1 MTTLFTILGLAGALC
16 FASCTLPQIIRVLK
30 RKSTADISLLFI
42 ILSLFGNLFSA
53 SYILYTNIQADY
65 WQWPQYV
72 NYSIATTLVI
82 TLLTLKLKNDGKE
95 IKENMAE
102 WWENLKYKMYQK
114 MMERDRRREDGKGE
128 FLEMVGFF
136 VLVGVLSYLFYKP
149 LIGV

>member
-1 MTTLFTILGLAGALC
+1 MGLAGALC

-42 ILSLFGNLFSA
+42 VLSLFGNLFSA

-95 IKENMAE
+95 IKENIAE

-114 MMERDRRREDGKGE
+114 MMERDRRREDGNGE

-136 VLVGVLSYLFYKP
+136 VLVGVLSYLFYKL

>member
-1 MTTLFTILGLAGALC
+1 MTTLFTIMGLAGALC

-42 ILSLFGNLFSA
+42 VLSLFGNLFSA

-82 TLLTLKLKNDGKE
+82 TLLTLKIKNDGKE
-95 IKENMAE
+95 IKEDIAE

-114 MMERDRRREDGKGE
+114 MMERDLHREDGNGE

-136 VLVGVLSYLFYKP
+136 LLVVVLSYLFYKM
-149 LIGV
+149 LTTV

>member
-1 MTTLFTILGLAGALC
+1 MGLAGALC

-42 ILSLFGNLFSA
+42 VLSLFGNLFSA

-95 IKENMAE
+95 IKENIAE

-114 MMERDRRREDGKGE
+114 MMERDRRREDGNGE
-128 FLEMVGFF
+128 FLEMAGFF
-136 VLVGVLSYLFYKP
+136 VLVCVLSYLFYR
-149 LIGV
+149 LLMGV